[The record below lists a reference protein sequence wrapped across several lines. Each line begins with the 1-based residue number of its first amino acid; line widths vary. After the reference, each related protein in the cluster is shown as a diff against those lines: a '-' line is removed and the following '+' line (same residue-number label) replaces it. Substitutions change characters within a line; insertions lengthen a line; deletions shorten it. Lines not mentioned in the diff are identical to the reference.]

1 MGSWAYDAFWGS
13 ATRLTTVTHK
23 FVDRLTGGKLW
34 RHFPGGAQVIW
45 LTTTGRKS
53 GQPRRTPL
61 LAVRDGEAWVIAGSN
76 AGQSK
81 PPGWVF
87 NVRANPSA
95 LLEVDD
101 TTKPVTAIET
111 TGAERER
118 LYGELIKNWRGY
130 QMYERNAGR
139 VIPVFR
145 LVPT

>member
-1 MGSWAYDAFWGS
+1 MGSKSYDAFWGS
-13 ATRLTTVTHK
+13 ATRITTSAHK
-23 FVDRLTGGKLW
+23 LVDRLTGGRFW
-34 RHFPGGAQVIW
+34 RHFPGGAQVVW

-61 LAVRDGEAWVIAGSN
+61 LAVRDGDAWVIAGSN

-87 NVRANPSA
+87 NVRANPAA
-95 LLEVDD
+95 LLEVEGV
-101 TTKPVTAIET
+101 KQVVTAIEAE
-111 TGAERER
+111 GAERER

-145 LVPT
+145 LVPA

>member
-1 MGSWAYDAFWGS
+1 VGSWGYDAFWGS
-13 ATRLTTVTHK
+13 ATRLTTSAHK
-23 FVDRLTGGKLW
+23 FVDRVTGGRFW
-34 RHFPGGAQVIW
+34 RHFPGGAQVVW

-61 LAVRDGEAWVIAGSN
+61 LAVRDGDAWVIAGSN

-87 NVRANPSA
+87 NVRANPAA
-95 LLEVDD
+95 LLEVDN
-101 TTKPVTAIET
+101 TTQSVTAIET
-111 TGAERER
+111 TGNERER

-145 LVPT
+145 LVPA